1 MGPVVAPG
9 AATSAPNAQPWEA
22 PRAPAPVTGRVDVPG
37 SKSETNRALVLA
49 VVADAPSTITGA
61 LDARDSRLMRAA
73 LIALGARIS
82 PLTAGQTHVTPPM
95 TITPAAE
102 PVDVGL
108 AGNVMRFVPPLAAL
122 AHGRTRFV
130 GDPEASRRPVAPLL
144 DGLRQLGV
152 RVEGHRIPFSVTGGT
167 LTGSRATIDAG
178 ESSQFVSGLLLTAAR
193 FPSGLELRHR
203 GDGGAGVPSRPHV
216 DMTISMLRRRGVTVT
231 CPDENTWSVRPG
243 PVAARDE
250 RIQPD
255 LTNAAVFLA
264 VAAVTGGEVVVPGW
278 PAETTQGGD
287 RIRDLLAR
295 MGAEVR
301 LDGDDLHVRGRGG
314 LTGVEADLHESSEL
328 TPVAA
333 ALGALAEG
341 TTTIRGVAHIR
352 GHETDR
358 LAALATELTKL
369 GARVDELD
377 DGLRIVGRGPSAL
390 RGTRLAT
397 YADHRLAH
405 AAALLG
411 AVVPGVSLDDVACTS
426 KTLPDFPGMWSAL
439 LGGGA

>member
-1 MGPVVAPG
+1 MAAG
-9 AATSAPNAQPWEA
+9 AATSVPEARPWDAPVAGH
-22 PRAPAPVTGRVDVPG
+22 PVTGRVDVPG

-49 VVADAPSTITGA
+49 AVADGPSTLTGA

-73 LIALGARIS
+73 LIALGARID
-82 PLTAGQTHVTPPM
+82 PLGSSETRVTPPRA
-95 TITPAAE
+95 ISPAAE

-122 AHGRTRFV
+122 APGRTRFV

-152 RVEGHRIPFSVTGGT
+152 GVDGDRVPFTVSGGT
-167 LTGSRATIDAG
+167 LRGRRATIDAS
-178 ESSQFVSGLLLTAAR
+178 ESSQFVSGLLLAAPR
-193 FPSGLELRHR
+193 FPEGLELHHR
-203 GDGGAGVPSRPHV
+203 GAGGAGVPSRPHI
-216 DMTISMLRRRGVTVT
+216 DMTVAMLAARGVTIS
-231 CPDENTWSVRPG
+231 CPDEVSWSVTPG
-243 PVAARDE
+243 QVAARDQ
-250 RIQPD
+250 RIEPD

-278 PAETTQGGD
+278 PSSTTQGGD
-287 RIRDLLAR
+287 QVRDLLAR

-301 LDGDDLHVRGRGG
+301 LDGDDLHVRGTGG
-314 LTGVEADLHESSEL
+314 LVGVDADLHESSEL

-358 LAALATELTKL
+358 LAALASELTKL
-369 GARVDELD
+369 GARVEELD
-377 DGLRIVGRGPSAL
+377 DGLRILGRGPGAL
-390 RGTRLAT
+390 HGTRLAT

-426 KTLPDFPGMWSAL
+426 KTLPDFPRMWSTL

>member
-1 MGPVVAPG
+1 MASEVSSGAGTAAPQ
-9 AATSAPNAQPWEA
+9 ALPWNA
-22 PRAPAPVTGRVDVPG
+22 PRAERPVSGRVLVPG

-49 VVADAPSTITGA
+49 AVADGPSVITGA

-73 LIALGARIS
+73 LLALGTDIG
-82 PLTAGQTHVTPPM
+82 PLDASGTRVCPPAVL
-95 TITPAAE
+95 TPAPG

-122 AHGRTRFV
+122 AAGRTRFV

-152 RVEGHRIPFSVTGGT
+152 PVEGDAVPFSVVGGT
-167 LTGSRATIDAG
+167 LTGRGATIDASA
-178 ESSQFVSGLLLTAAR
+178 SSQFVSGLLLAGAR
-193 FPSGLELRHR
+193 FPRGLELRHS
-203 GDGGAGVPSRPHV
+203 GPNDADVPSRPHI
-216 DMTISMLRRRGVTVT
+216 DMTVAMLRDRGVSIS
-231 CPDENTWSVRPG
+231 CPDHNTWVVEPG
-243 PVAARDE
+243 PVAALDQ
-250 RIQPD
+250 RIEPD

-278 PAETTQGGD
+278 PVRTTQGGD
-287 RIRDLLAR
+287 AIRDLLAR

-301 LDGDDLHVRGRGG
+301 LDGDDLHVHGLGG
-314 LTGVEADLHESSEL
+314 LTGVTVDLHASSEL

-341 TTTIRGVAHIR
+341 VTTISGVAHIR

-369 GARVDELD
+369 GARVDELA
-377 DGLRIVGRGPSAL
+377 DGLRIEGRGPGAL
-390 RGTRLAT
+390 HGTRLAT

-405 AAALLG
+405 AAALVG
-411 AVVPGVSLDDVACTS
+411 AVVAGVSLDDVACTS
-426 KTLPDFPGMWSAL
+426 KTLPDFPALWSRL
-439 LGGGA
+439 VGGEA

>member
-1 MGPVVAPG
+1 MASEGSTGTGTTAPP
-9 AATSAPNAQPWEA
+9 ALPWDA
-22 PRAPAPVTGRVDVPG
+22 PRAAHPVTGRVVVPG

-49 VVADAPSTITGA
+49 AVADGPSVITGA

-73 LIALGARIS
+73 LIALGADIS
-82 PLTAGQTHVTPPM
+82 PLEAEGTRVAPPASL
-95 TITPAAE
+95 TPAPD

-122 AHGRTRFV
+122 AAGRTEFI

-144 DGLRQLGV
+144 DGLRQLGIA
-152 RVEGHRIPFSVTGGT
+152 VEGDAVPFSVLGGT
-167 LTGSRATIDAG
+167 LTGRVATIDAAA
-178 ESSQFVSGLLLTAAR
+178 SSQFVSGLLLAGPR
-193 FPSGLELRHR
+193 FPRGLELHH
-203 GDGGAGVPSRPHV
+203 AGPSGHDVPSRPHI
-216 DMTISMLRRRGVTVT
+216 DMTVAMLRTRGVRIS
-231 CPDENTWSVRPG
+231 CPDDTTWVVEPG
-243 PVAARDE
+243 PVSALDQ
-250 RIQPD
+250 RIEPD

-264 VAAVTGGEVVVPGW
+264 AAAVTGGEVVVPGW
-278 PAETTQGGD
+278 PARTTQGGD
-287 RIRDLLAR
+287 AIRDLLAR

-301 LDGDDLHVRGRGG
+301 LEGHDLHVRGSGG
-314 LTGVEADLHESSEL
+314 LTGVTVDLHASSEL

-341 TTTIRGVAHIR
+341 VTTITGVAHIR

-358 LAALATELTKL
+358 LAALATELTRL

-377 DGLRIVGRGPSAL
+377 DGLRIEGRGPGAL

-405 AAALLG
+405 AAALVG
-411 AVVPGVSLDDVACTS
+411 AVVPGVRLDDVACTS
-426 KTLPDFPGMWSAL
+426 KTLPDFPALWSGL
-439 LGGGA
+439 LRGDA